1 MKDLKDYVNEHQ
13 KFLGNVLCCG
23 TPQTH
28 SKCFQS
34 IFFQHHVAFIKLI
47 FEQRKEGWGTKENKK
62 RTRKKDKQMRKR
74 WYVPGQREF
83 SFKERLTQI

>member
-47 FEQRKEGWGTKENKK
+47 FEQRQEG
-62 RTRKKDKQMRKR
+62 
-74 WYVPGQREF
+74 
-83 SFKERLTQI
+83 